1 MAVEIRMPQLTL
13 TMSEAK
19 VVRWCKRE
27 GEEIEKG
34 QPLLEVETDK
44 AAVEIE
50 AVASGYVLKV
60 LAQEG
65 EVVKVDELLAVIGQ
79 PGEEIKLAEPSG
91 PAAVQPE
98 TAATSA
104 NKVAG
109 PAVIRRRAVSPAA
122 RRKAEAAH
130 IDINRV
136 VGTGPD
142 GLVTEKDVLQFM
154 EQTALKPGVRQSK
167 YGEEEV
173 VPLSGIRKA
182 MAERVDLS
190 RKTVAQTTTFA
201 EVDMTEVLDRRRKTQ
216 MPVTSYV
223 LRAAIIAIKDFPL
236 VNSSLV
242 DNNIILKKYINLGVA
257 VSTDQGLVVP
267 VIHNA
272 EAKTIEEIAKR
283 VEELAEKARRGQ
295 LALADVSDGTFS
307 VTNSGVFGSLFF
319 APIINYPESAIIG
332 MGKVM
337 KMPVVRDDQ
346 IVIRSMMH
354 LSLSYDHR
362 VIDGAT
368 AVSFLQRVKQ
378 VLEVPEALA

>member
-1 MAVEIRMPQLTL
+1 MAVEIKMPQLTV

-19 VVRWCKRE
+19 VVRWCRQE
-27 GEEIEKG
+27 GEEVEKG

-50 AVASGYVLKV
+50 AVASGILLKV

-65 EVVKVDELLAVIGQ
+65 EVVKVDGLLAVIGQ
-79 PGEEIKLAEPSG
+79 PGEEVKLAEP
-91 PAAVQPE
+91 VR
-98 TAATSA
+98 
-104 NKVAG
+104 
-109 PAVIRRRAVSPAA
+109 PAVNQRRAVSPAA
-122 RRKAEAAH
+122 RRKAEEAQ
-130 IDINRV
+130 IDINKV

-142 GLVTEKDVLQFM
+142 GLVTQRDVLKFM
-154 EQTALKPGVRQSK
+154 EQQAPEAGLRRSK

-190 RKTVAQTTTFA
+190 HKTVAQTTTFA
-201 EVDMTEVLDRRRKTQ
+201 EVDVTEVLELHRRMQ
-216 MPVTSYV
+216 IPVTSYV
-223 LRAAIIAIKDFPL
+223 LKAAIIALRQFPL
-236 VNSSLV
+236 INSSLV
-242 DNNIILKKYINLGVA
+242 DNNIILKKYVNLGVA

-368 AVSFLQRVKQ
+368 AVSFLQKVKQ

>member
-1 MAVEIRMPQLTL
+1 MAVEIRMPQLTV

-19 VVRWCKRE
+19 VVRWCRQE
-27 GEEIEKG
+27 GEEVEKG

-44 AAVEIE
+44 AVVEIE
-50 AVASGYVLKV
+50 AVASGHLLKI
-60 LAQEG
+60 LAREG

-79 PGEEIKLAEPSG
+79 PGEEVKLAGSVRP
-91 PAAVQPE
+91 P
-98 TAATSA
+98 
-104 NKVAG
+104 
-109 PAVIRRRAVSPAA
+109 VIQRRAISPAA

-136 VGTGPD
+136 VGTGPN

-154 EQTALKPGVRQSK
+154 EPAVLKPGVRQAK

-190 RKTVAQTTTFA
+190 RKTVAQATTFA
-201 EVDMTEVLDRRRKTQ
+201 EVDMTEVGELRRKTQ
-216 MPVTSYV
+216 VPVTSYV
-223 LRAAIIAIKDFPL
+223 LKAAIVALKDFPL
-236 VNSSLV
+236 INSSLV
-242 DNNIILKKYINLGVA
+242 DNNIVLKKYINLGVA
-257 VSTDQGLVVP
+257 VSTEQGLVVP
-267 VIHNA
+267 VIHHA
-272 EAKTIEEIAKR
+272 EEKTIEEIAKK
-283 VEELAEKARRGQ
+283 VEELVEKARKGQ
-295 LALADVSDGTFS
+295 LSLSDISDGTFS

-378 VLEVPEALA
+378 GLEAPEVLVSKEGL